1 MSMEPLPWPQV
12 PTLTARVARASFP
25 KGNLAMRIRDV
36 LGEVY
41 YDGRFSSAFALAG
54 RPAVSPGQLMMVTV
68 LQFTENLTDRQAA
81 DAARDRMSWKY
92 ALGLELDDPGFDSSV
107 LSEFRTRLADH
118 ELTGAAL
125 DLLLEK
131 LAGLGLVRSGGRA
144 RTDSTHVLARIRHLN
159 RLELAGETVRA
170 ALEALAAAAPAWLA
184 GHIDAG
190 WVTRYEARMDS
201 WRLPDSQTKRAALA
215 VQIGHDGYGLLAAVY
230 APDAPGWLAELPAVD
245 ALRRIWV
252 QQYYRSTDAG
262 GEVVA
267 RREAD
272 VHGLP
277 PGGFLL
283 TSPYDLHARYGV
295 KREHGWAGYKVHITE
310 SCDGGQDRAGH
321 DLPNLI
327 LNVATTA
334 ATVPDVAM
342 TEPIHQQLA
351 GKDLLPARH
360 LLDSGY
366 PSAELLVSTR
376 RDFGVVL
383 VTPLLTDQS
392 AQAKA
397 AAGYDK
403 TAFAID
409 WDNQQATCPQGK
421 PSVSWNP
428 CRQAGRDR
436 IVVSFAAAD
445 CRPCPARAQCTQSA
459 KGRRQVSLHP
469 REVHEAQTAAR
480 TAQTSQQWRTEYTTR
495 AGVEGTMHQAATTTG
510 IRHARY
516 LGIDKTRL
524 EHNVA
529 AAAINL
535 IRLDGYLTGRPL
547 DRGRTS
553 HLARLDFTLA
563 A

>member
-1 MSMEPLPWPQV
+1 
-12 PTLTARVARASFP
+12 
-25 KGNLAMRIRDV
+25 
-36 LGEVY
+36 
-41 YDGRFSSAFALAG
+41 
-54 RPAVSPGQLMMVTV
+54 MMVTV

-81 DAARDRMSWKY
+81 DAARDRVSWKY

-107 LSEFRTRLADH
+107 LSEFRTRLAEH

-131 LAGLGLVRSGGRA
+131 LAGLGLVRAGGRA
-144 RTDSTHVLARIRHLN
+144 RTDATHVLARIRHLN

-184 GHIDAG
+184 HQIDAG
-190 WVTRYEARMDS
+190 WVQRYEARVDS
-201 WRLPDSQTKRAALA
+201 WRLPASETKRAALA
-215 VQIGHDGYGLLAAVY
+215 VQIGHDGYALLAAVY
-230 APDAPGWLAELPAVD
+230 AAGAPGWLAELPAVD

-252 QQYYRSTDAG
+252 QQYYRSTGAG

-267 RREAD
+267 RRETD

-283 TSPYDLHARYGV
+283 ISPYDLDARYGV
-295 KREHGWAGYKVHITE
+295 KREHGWAGYKVHFTE
-310 SCDGGQDRAGH
+310 GCDGGQDPTGR

-327 LNVATTA
+327 INVATTE
-334 ATVPDVAM
+334 ATVPDTAM
-342 TEPIHQQLA
+342 TEPIHRQLA
-351 GKDLLPARH
+351 GKGLLPARH

-366 PSAELLVSTR
+366 PSAELLVSSR

-383 VTPLLTDQS
+383 VTPLLADQS

-397 AAGYDK
+397 GAGYDK
-403 TAFAID
+403 TAFVID
-409 WDNQQATCPQGK
+409 FDNQRATCPQGK

-436 IVVSFAAAD
+436 IVVSFAASD
-445 CRPCPARAQCTQSA
+445 CRPCPARGQCTRSA

-469 REVHEAQTAAR
+469 REVHEAQAAAR
-480 TAQTSQQWRTEYTTR
+480 AAQGSDQWKTEYATR

-510 IRHARY
+510 TRHARY
-516 LGIDKTRL
+516 LGIAKTRL
-524 EHNVA
+524 EHNLA

-535 IRLDGYLTGRPL
+535 IRLDAYLTGRPL

-553 HLARLDFTLA
+553 HLARLDLTLA

>member
-1 MSMEPLPWPQV
+1 MSMKPLPWPQV
-12 PTLTARVARASFP
+12 PALTARVARASFP

-41 YDGRFSSAFALAG
+41 CDGRFAAAFAPAG
-54 RPAVSPGQLMMVTV
+54 RLAVSPGQLMMVMV
-68 LQFTENLTDRQAA
+68 LQFTESLTDRQAA

-107 LSEFRTRLADH
+107 LSEFRARLVEH

-131 LAGLGLVRSGGRA
+131 LAGLGLVKASGRA
-144 RTDSTHVLARIRHLN
+144 RTDATHVLARIRHLN

-170 ALEALAAAAPAWLA
+170 ALESLAAAAPAWLA
-184 GHIDAG
+184 RHIDAG
-190 WVTRYEARMDS
+190 WVQRYEARADS
-201 WRLPDSQTKRAALA
+201 WRLPAGDTKRTALA
-215 VQIGHDGYGLLAAVY
+215 VQIGHDGYALLAAVY
-230 APDAPGWLAELPAVD
+230 APDAPGWLAELPAVQ

-252 QQYYRSTDAG
+252 QQYYRSTGAG

-272 VHGLP
+272 AHGLP

-283 TSPYDLHARYGV
+283 ISPYDLDARYGV
-295 KREHGWAGYKVHITE
+295 KREHGWAGYKVHFTE
-310 SCDGGQDRAGH
+310 GCDGGQDEAGR

-327 LNVATTA
+327 TNVATTD
-334 ATVPDVAM
+334 ATVPDTAM
-342 TEPIHQQLA
+342 TTAIHRQLA
-351 GKDLLPARH
+351 DKGLLPTQH

-366 PSAELLVSTR
+366 PSADLLVCIR

-383 VTPLLTDQS
+383 VTPLLADNS

-409 WDNQQATCPQGK
+409 WNNQQATCPQGK
-421 PSVSWNP
+421 PSASWNP
-428 CRQAGRDR
+428 CKQAGRDR
-436 IVVSFAAAD
+436 IVVSFAASD
-445 CRPCPARAQCTQSA
+445 CRPCPARAQCTRSA

-469 REVHEAQTAAR
+469 REVHQAQTTAR
-480 TAQTSQQWRTEYTTR
+480 AEQGSDQWKAGYKAR
-495 AGVEGTMHQAATTTG
+495 AGVEGTMHQAVTATG
-510 IRHARY
+510 VRHARY

-524 EHNVA
+524 EHTLA

-535 IRLDGYLTGRPL
+535 IRLDAYLTGRPL

-553 HLARLDFTLA
+553 HLARLDLTLA